1 MGTAGTRDSLTM
13 NPQWIMNEGH
23 PEGTVYTKDLVKSL
37 NLLTEDEHRADE
49 EKIPKVR
56 ERRGR

>member
-1 MGTAGTRDSLTM
+1 M

-23 PEGTVYTKDLVKSL
+23 PEGMVYTKDLVKSL
-37 NLLTEDEHRADE
+37 NLLTEDEHRGDE
-49 EKIPKVR
+49 EKIPKEG